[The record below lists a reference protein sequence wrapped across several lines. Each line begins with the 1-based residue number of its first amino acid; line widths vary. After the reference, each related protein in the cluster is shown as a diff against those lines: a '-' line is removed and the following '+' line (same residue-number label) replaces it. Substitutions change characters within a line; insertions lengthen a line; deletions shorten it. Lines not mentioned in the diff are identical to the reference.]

1 MNTSIKLDAP
11 LGTSLKSL
19 IKGFVLTKQT
29 EGKSARTVEYYRD
42 NLRRFLW
49 FVEKQSWPD
58 DVSRLTE
65 WQIREFLGYV
75 AGEINR
81 WGLKGN
87 GSETSKRKATHST
100 VFHYFVALSCFFNWI
115 NREGFVQHN
124 PMTKIEIAK
133 PKPRIITPYR
143 IEEIKQMLAV
153 CDYDL
158 EHHAKFLGSRNRAI
172 ILVLLDSGVRLS
184 ELVGMKISDIDQE
197 RGHIRVLG
205 KGSKERMVRIGKT
218 AQRALWHYL
227 VYRPE
232 NGKKELWQ
240 LPMFVMIRD
249 MQVRHPGVTASDES
263 IRELYANAYHPLR
276 AEGFFAKKI
285 ILVEGATEQY
295 SLPIYAE
302 AAGYL
307 FDNLNISVVDCGG
320 KGCMDRLYRIFNELG
335 IPCYLLFDYDKENGD
350 AKMRAKSRELLQLFG
365 QPSDPP
371 SSVLITECVACFPNK
386 WEIDL
391 AGEISDLTAL
401 TSEARNKL

>member
-232 NGKKELWQ
+232 NGKKELWLTEEGKPLTDPGVQ
-240 LPMFVMIRD
+240 SLVKRLKQRAGVDSEGTVHRFRHTFALSFLRLDRNPFNLQYLLGHSSLEM
-249 MQVRHPGVTASDES
+249 VRHYTATLGMEDALKAHENASPGDM
-263 IRELYANAYHPLR
+263 L
-276 AEGFFAKKI
+276 
-285 ILVEGATEQY
+285 
-295 SLPIYAE
+295 
-302 AAGYL
+302 
-307 FDNLNISVVDCGG
+307 
-320 KGCMDRLYRIFNELG
+320 
-335 IPCYLLFDYDKENGD
+335 
-350 AKMRAKSRELLQLFG
+350 
-365 QPSDPP
+365 
-371 SSVLITECVACFPNK
+371 
-386 WEIDL
+386 DL
-391 AGEISDLTAL
+391 
-401 TSEARNKL
+401 K